1 MGRKSTIKRLEPEA
15 RKHLEKLLRE
25 DRHTLDELLVAMREK
40 FPNAEVSRSAI
51 HRYSQGYEELV
62 KDMREQQAIAS
73 LVVSELGENPDD
85 KAGALL
91 VQTITTLTNQV
102 ALTAA
107 GKGEVDVETVRKL
120 ARAAKDVIAARRV
133 DRQERLAIRQAA
145 RDELLAEQEA
155 RFKALGQ
162 SGEVDQD
169 TLAKVIKAAY
179 GLLAPSSP
187 PCRCTP
193 TSAAGCRTTAVSRL
207 PCSRVSAE
215 KHLPARSNSPSIA
228 RRPRHWASAAAG

>member
-107 GKGEVDVETVRKL
+107 GKGEVDVETVLKL
-120 ARAAKDVIAARRV
+120 ARTAKDVIAARRV

-179 GLLAPSSP
+179 GL
-187 PCRCTP
+187 
-193 TSAAGCRTTAVSRL
+193 
-207 PCSRVSAE
+207 
-215 KHLPARSNSPSIA
+215 
-228 RRPRHWASAAAG
+228 

>member
-51 HRYSQGYEELV
+51 HRHRQGYEELV
-62 KDMREQQAIAS
+62 KGMREQQAIAS
-73 LVVSELGENPDD
+73 LVVAELGENPDD

-107 GKGEVDVETVRKL
+107 GEGEVDVETVRKL
-120 ARAAKDVIAARRV
+120 ARATKDVLAARRV
-133 DRQERLAIRQAA
+133 DRQERLAIRQEA
-145 RDELLAEQEA
+145 RDELLAEQRAKLEA
-155 RFKALGQ
+155 MPNKGGVTADTKAAIREALGI
-162 SGEVDQD
+162 V
-169 TLAKVIKAAY
+169 
-179 GLLAPSSP
+179 
-187 PCRCTP
+187 
-193 TSAAGCRTTAVSRL
+193 
-207 PCSRVSAE
+207 
-215 KHLPARSNSPSIA
+215 
-228 RRPRHWASAAAG
+228 

>member
-51 HRYSQGYEELV
+51 HRHRQGYEELV
-62 KDMREQQAIAS
+62 KGMREQQAIAS

-107 GKGEVDVETVRKL
+107 GEGEVDVETVRKL

-133 DRQERLAIRQAA
+133 DRQERLAIRQEA
-145 RDELLAEQEA
+145 REELLAEQRAKLEA
-155 RFKALGQ
+155 MPNKGGVTAATKAEIRKTLGI
-162 SGEVDQD
+162 E
-169 TLAKVIKAAY
+169 
-179 GLLAPSSP
+179 
-187 PCRCTP
+187 
-193 TSAAGCRTTAVSRL
+193 
-207 PCSRVSAE
+207 
-215 KHLPARSNSPSIA
+215 
-228 RRPRHWASAAAG
+228 

>member
-51 HRYSQGYEELV
+51 HRHRQGYEELV
-62 KDMREQQAIAS
+62 KGMREQQAIAS

-107 GKGEVDVETVRKL
+107 GEGEVDVETVRKL

-133 DRQERLAIRQAA
+133 DRQERLAIRQEA
-145 RDELLAEQEA
+145 REELLAEQRAKLEA
-155 RFKALGQ
+155 MPIKGGVTADTKAKIREALGI
-162 SGEVDQD
+162 V
-169 TLAKVIKAAY
+169 
-179 GLLAPSSP
+179 
-187 PCRCTP
+187 
-193 TSAAGCRTTAVSRL
+193 
-207 PCSRVSAE
+207 
-215 KHLPARSNSPSIA
+215 
-228 RRPRHWASAAAG
+228 

>member
-25 DRHTLDELLVAMREK
+25 DRHTLDELLVAMRER

-51 HRYSQGYEELV
+51 HRHRQGYEELV
-62 KDMREQQAIAS
+62 KGMREQQAIAS

-107 GKGEVDVETVRKL
+107 GEGEVDVETVRKL

-133 DRQERLAIRQAA
+133 DRQERLAIRQEA
-145 RDELLAEQEA
+145 REELLAEQRAKLEA
-155 RFKALGQ
+155 MPIKGGVTADTKAKIREALGI
-162 SGEVDQD
+162 V
-169 TLAKVIKAAY
+169 
-179 GLLAPSSP
+179 
-187 PCRCTP
+187 
-193 TSAAGCRTTAVSRL
+193 
-207 PCSRVSAE
+207 
-215 KHLPARSNSPSIA
+215 
-228 RRPRHWASAAAG
+228 

>member
-25 DRHTLDELLVAMREK
+25 DRHTLDELIVAMRER

-51 HRYSQGYEELV
+51 HRHRQGYEELV
-62 KDMREQQAIAS
+62 KGMREQQAIAS

-107 GKGEVDVETVRKL
+107 GEGEVDVETVRKL

-133 DRQERLAIRQAA
+133 DRQERLAIRQEA
-145 RDELLAEQEA
+145 REELLAEQRAKLEA
-155 RFKALGQ
+155 MPIKGGVTADTKAKIREALGI
-162 SGEVDQD
+162 V
-169 TLAKVIKAAY
+169 
-179 GLLAPSSP
+179 
-187 PCRCTP
+187 
-193 TSAAGCRTTAVSRL
+193 
-207 PCSRVSAE
+207 
-215 KHLPARSNSPSIA
+215 
-228 RRPRHWASAAAG
+228 